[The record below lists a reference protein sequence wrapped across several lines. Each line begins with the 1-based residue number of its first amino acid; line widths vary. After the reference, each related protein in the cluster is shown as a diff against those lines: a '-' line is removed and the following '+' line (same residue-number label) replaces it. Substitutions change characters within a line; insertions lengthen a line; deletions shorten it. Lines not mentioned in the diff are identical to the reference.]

1 VGQVKLMKRVL
12 VSVAA
17 ALVAGCSSHPEP
29 IVDTKGINLAA
40 YQSDLVECQ
49 KYAAQ
54 INPAA
59 GVAKGSVAGAA
70 VGAAVGA
77 IGGDVGQGAAV
88 GAVSGGASSALKAD
102 EDKQNVVKRCL
113 SGRGYKVL
121 N

>member
-1 VGQVKLMKRVL
+1 MKRFL
-12 VSVAA
+12 VPAVVGLA
-17 ALVAGCSSHPEP
+17 VGCTAHPEP
-29 IVDTKGINLAA
+29 IVDTKGVNMAA
-40 YQSDLVECQ
+40 YHRDLDECQ

-54 INPAA
+54 IDPAK
-59 GVAKGSVAGAA
+59 GVAKGAVAGAA

-77 IGGDVGQGAAV
+77 IGGDVGQAAAV

-113 SGRGYKVL
+113 SGRGYRVL

>member
-1 VGQVKLMKRVL
+1 MKRL
-12 VSVAA
+12 RVAA
-17 ALVAGCSSHPEP
+17 VAVLTAGCTAHPEP
-29 IVDTKGINLAA
+29 IVDTKGVDLAA
-40 YQSDLVECQ
+40 YHRDLDECQ

-54 INPAA
+54 IDPAK
-59 GVAKGSVAGAA
+59 GVAKGAVAGAA

-77 IGGDVGQGAAV
+77 IGGDVGQAAAV

-113 SGRGYKVL
+113 SGRGYRVL

>member
-1 VGQVKLMKRVL
+1 MMKRIL
-12 VSVAA
+12 VSAA
-17 ALVAGCSSHPEP
+17 AVLAAGCTAHPEP
-29 IVDTKGINLAA
+29 IVDTKGIDLAA
-40 YQSDLVECQ
+40 YQRDLAECQ

-59 GVAKGSVAGAA
+59 GVAKGTVAGAA

-77 IGGDVGQGAAV
+77 IGGDVGEAAAV
-88 GAVSGGASSALKAD
+88 GAMSGGASSALKAD